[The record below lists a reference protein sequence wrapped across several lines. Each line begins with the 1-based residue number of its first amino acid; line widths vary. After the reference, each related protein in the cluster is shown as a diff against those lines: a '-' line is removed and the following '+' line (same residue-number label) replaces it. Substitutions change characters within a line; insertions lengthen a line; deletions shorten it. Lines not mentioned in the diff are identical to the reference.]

1 MDGGSKMD
9 AKEVCGVVQNK
20 LEDYEKRLDEIINAK
35 EQDLN
40 LAEKYRNYITCLS
53 ELNQQLFRLIGFK
66 DHVIFETLQLN
77 YGKHDTKFIFL
88 DDSSYTVKQDDVC
101 TFKDNYVLIVN
112 KDKYIRDKCLVT
124 EKAINLD
131 NVKLVETLS

>member
-20 LEDYEKRLDEIINAK
+20 LEDYEKRLDEIINAE

-40 LAEKYRNYITCLS
+40 LAEKYRNHITCLS
-53 ELNQQLFRLIGFK
+53 ELNQQLFRSIE
-66 DHVIFETLQLN
+66 FEEDAVFEILKLN

-112 KDKYIRDKCLVT
+112 KDKCMEDKCLVT

-131 NVKLVETLS
+131 NVKMVETLS